1 MLLHFMLTYVLR
13 LDIHIQYTIEQIADV
28 SLVNIRHFCVC
39 QIMKSEPRFK
49 SPLQTHLLLLDR
61 SPVQGCPEWCV
72 HSLLSPPP
80 GSQKCS
86 CWCLNTL
93 MSQLLLLHCRL
104 PSKDKNTY
112 TQHAYNQGFSGQ
124 HMGTLR
130 QRQML
135 LDGSCQMQKIVSSH
149 LKLICTET
157 LIFFIGTVV
166 HIKSKI
172 CIQSLNSSAVLTF
185 YIYKNC
191 LQVRRGTLC
200 IREK

>member
-1 MLLHFMLTYVLR
+1 MTKSDPAQENAFTFHANIR
-13 LDIHIQYTIEQIADV
+13 LEIGYTIEQIAEA
-28 SLVNIRHFCVC
+28 SLVNIGHFCVR
-39 QIMKSEPRFK
+39 QIMKFEPRFK

-93 MSQLLLLHCRL
+93 MSQLLQLHCRL

-135 LDGSCQMQKIVSSH
+135 LDCSCQMLKIVSSQF
-149 LKLICTET
+149 KLISTET
-157 LIFFIGTVV
+157 HIFFIGTAV

-172 CIQSLNSSAVLTF
+172 CIQSELFVVYLLV
-185 YIYKNC
+185 YIPPK
-191 LQVRRGTLC
+191 
-200 IREK
+200 